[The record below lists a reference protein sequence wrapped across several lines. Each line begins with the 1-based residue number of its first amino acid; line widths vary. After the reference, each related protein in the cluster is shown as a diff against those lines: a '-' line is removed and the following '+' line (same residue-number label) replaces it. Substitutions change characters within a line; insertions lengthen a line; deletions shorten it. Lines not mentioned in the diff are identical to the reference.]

1 MLDLRGAAHLLAPAT
16 LRGPGGPAEGTRQS
30 VSTVTRLWTV
40 ISRGSG
46 RVGGPGVTAQRL
58 VEEEQKLELDT
69 APILCME
76 ERTVLERKSTR
87 SSVTLMRNV
96 KVSKYMVILRV
107 WGKCGK

>member
-1 MLDLRGAAHLLAPAT
+1 MAAEFSMLELRAAAHLLAPAT

-76 ERTVLERKSTR
+76 GRTVLERKSTGCF
-87 SSVTLMRNV
+87 VTLV
-96 KVSKYMVILRV
+96 
-107 WGKCGK
+107 